1 MIWIGLKGLLRLER
15 EILILI
21 HQYINNGYHIVL
33 DVNSGSVHVVDP
45 VVYDAIA
52 AVSEQVPEM
61 DKPEKLS
68 EEVTANVHKKLD
80 ETYGSEMVCEA
91 LEDIQELI
99 DTEQLL
105 TRDIYRDFVLDFK
118 KHGGHDTLL
127 LPQSSNDRQG
137 CSRVQYADRALLQR
151 SCAS

>member
-1 MIWIGLKGLLRLER
+1 MVTEIIGAFPCDLDWPERLLRLER

-68 EEVTANVHKKLD
+68 EEVTANVHKKL
-80 ETYGSEMVCEA
+80 E
-91 LEDIQELI
+91 
-99 DTEQLL
+99 
-105 TRDIYRDFVLDFK
+105 RDLWK
-118 KHGGHDTLL
+118 
-127 LPQSSNDRQG
+127 
-137 CSRVQYADRALLQR
+137 
-151 SCAS
+151 

>member
-80 ETYGSEMVCEA
+80 ETYGSEMV
-91 LEDIQELI
+91 
-99 DTEQLL
+99 TG
-105 TRDIYRDFVLDFK
+105 RYS
-118 KHGGHDTLL
+118 G
-127 LPQSSNDRQG
+127 
-137 CSRVQYADRALLQR
+137 ADRYR
-151 SCAS
+151 TASYP